1 MSAHFKGLRAVIC
14 LAAAAVLITGVPAS
28 VLAESQADDDNRL
41 DEAWKD
47 AIGDQENILT
57 EKQFAML
64 NNLAFQAAVTK
75 VCEGF
80 DLDQSKFAKAITD
93 ATTPLPNPDM
103 SEEDIKVWET
113 AVIMRLGATYGVL
126 LAEGNTRP
134 EKFCASAKDLK
145 ADKDVPNVWQ

>member
-1 MSAHFKGLRAVIC
+1 MSAPSRGVRALVC
-14 LAAAAVLITGVPAS
+14 LTAALILIAGVSAG
-28 VLAESQADDDNRL
+28 VLAEDQADDNRL
-41 DEAWKD
+41 DEAWED
-47 AIGDQENILT
+47 AVGDQENILT
-57 EKQFAML
+57 EQQFAML

-80 DLDQSKFAKAITD
+80 ELDQAKFAKAITD

-103 SEEDIKVWET
+103 SDEDKKIWET

-134 EKFCASAKDLK
+134 EQFCASAKELK
-145 ADKDVPNVWQ
+145 ADPDVPNVWQ

>member
-1 MSAHFKGLRAVIC
+1 
-14 LAAAAVLITGVPAS
+14 
-28 VLAESQADDDNRL
+28 
-41 DEAWKD
+41 
-47 AIGDQENILT
+47 
-57 EKQFAML
+57 ML

-80 DLDQSKFAKAITD
+80 ELDQAKFANAITD

-103 SEEDIKVWET
+103 SEEDKKIWET

-134 EKFCASAKDLK
+134 EQFCASAKELK
-145 ADKDVPNVWQ
+145 ADPDVPNVWQ

>member
-1 MSAHFKGLRAVIC
+1 MSAHFKGLRALIC
-14 LAAAAVLITGVPAS
+14 LAAAVVLITGVTAS
-28 VLAESQADDDNRL
+28 VLAEDQADDDNRL

-93 ATTPLPNPDM
+93 ATTPSAESGYVGGRHQGLGD
-103 SEEDIKVWET
+103 SGYHEAWCHLW
-113 AVIMRLGATYGVL
+113 RLARRRQHPAGEIL
-126 LAEGNTRP
+126 CERERP
-134 EKFCASAKDLK
+134 
-145 ADKDVPNVWQ
+145 

>member
-1 MSAHFKGLRAVIC
+1 MTIQSRALRALLCVT
-14 LAAAAVLITGVPAS
+14 AALTLIAGVPAS
-28 VLAESQADDDNRL
+28 VLAEYQADDNRL

-57 EKQFAML
+57 EQQFAML

-75 VCEGF
+75 VCDGF
-80 DLDQSKFAKAITD
+80 DLDQAKFAKAITD

-134 EKFCASAKDLK
+134 EQFCASAKELK
-145 ADKDVPNVWQ
+145 ADTDVPNVWQ

>member
-1 MSAHFKGLRAVIC
+1 MSVPFRALRAIIC
-14 LAAAAVLITGVPAS
+14 LAAAVVLVTS
-28 VLAESQADDDNRL
+28 VTTLVFAEDQADDNRL

-75 VCEGF
+75 VCDGF
-80 DLDQSKFAKAITD
+80 ELDQAKFAKAITD

-103 SEEDIKVWET
+103 SEDDIKIWET

-126 LAEGNTRP
+126 LAEGNTRS
-134 EKFCASAKDLK
+134 EQFCASAKELK
-145 ADKDVPNVWQ
+145 ADPDVPNVWQ

>member
-1 MSAHFKGLRAVIC
+1 MSVPFKGLRALIC
-14 LAAAAVLITGVPAS
+14 LAAASVLIVGVTAS
-28 VLAESQADDDNRL
+28 VLAEDQADDNRL

-47 AIGDQENILT
+47 AVGDDENILT

-134 EKFCASAKDLK
+134 EQFCASAKGLK
-145 ADKDVPNVWQ
+145 ADPDVPNVWQ

>member
-1 MSAHFKGLRAVIC
+1 M
-14 LAAAAVLITGVPAS
+14 GVTAS
-28 VLAESQADDDNRL
+28 VLAEDQADDNRL

-47 AIGDQENILT
+47 AVGDDENILT

-134 EKFCASAKDLK
+134 EQFCASAKELK
-145 ADKDVPNVWQ
+145 ADPDVPNVWQ

>member
-1 MSAHFKGLRAVIC
+1 MSVPFKGVRALIC
-14 LAAAAVLITGVPAS
+14 LAAACVLIVGVTAN
-28 VLAESQADDDNRL
+28 VLAEDQADDNRL

-47 AIGDQENILT
+47 AVGDDENILT

-80 DLDQSKFAKAITD
+80 DLDQTKFAKAITD

-134 EKFCASAKDLK
+134 EQFCASAKELK
-145 ADKDVPNVWQ
+145 ADPDVPNVWQ

>member
-1 MSAHFKGLRAVIC
+1 MSVPLKGLHALIC
-14 LAAAAVLITGVPAS
+14 FAAASLLVVGVTTS
-28 VLAESQADDDNRL
+28 VLAEDQADDNRL

-47 AIGDQENILT
+47 AVGDDENILT

-126 LAEGNTRP
+126 LAEGNARP
-134 EKFCASAKDLK
+134 EQFCASAKELK
-145 ADKDVPNVWQ
+145 ADPDVPNVWQ

>member
-1 MSAHFKGLRAVIC
+1 MSVPFRTLRALIC
-14 LAAAAVLITGVPAS
+14 LAAAVVLVTS
-28 VLAESQADDDNRL
+28 VTTLVFAEDQTDDNRL

-64 NNLAFQAAVTK
+64 NNLAFQAAATK
-75 VCEGF
+75 VCDGF
-80 DLDQSKFAKAITD
+80 ELDQAKFAKAITD

-103 SEEDIKVWET
+103 SEDDIKIWET

-126 LAEGNTRP
+126 LAEGNTRS
-134 EKFCASAKDLK
+134 EQFCASAKELK
-145 ADKDVPNVWQ
+145 ADPDVPNVWQ

>member
-1 MSAHFKGLRAVIC
+1 MSAHFKGLRALIC
-14 LAAAAVLITGVPAS
+14 LAAVVVLIAGVTAS
-28 VLAESQADDDNRL
+28 VLAEDQSDDDNRL

-103 SEEDIKVWET
+103 SEEVWET

-145 ADKDVPNVWQ
+145 ADPDVPNVWQ

>member
-1 MSAHFKGLRAVIC
+1 MSVLRTVFY
-14 LAAAAVLITGVPAS
+14 LAAALVVMFGIAASAWAEGPAV
-28 VLAESQADDDNRL
+28 DDDRL

-57 EKQFAML
+57 EKQFAKL

-75 VCEGF
+75 VCDGYE
-80 DLDQSKFAKAITD
+80 LDQSKFAKAIND

-103 SEEDIKVWET
+103 SDEDKKVWET

-126 LAEGNTRP
+126 LAEGNAKP
-134 EKFCASAKDLK
+134 DDFCASAKELK
-145 ADKDVPNVWQ
+145 ADPDVPNVWQ

>member
-1 MSAHFKGLRAVIC
+1 MSAHCKGLHALIC
-14 LAAAAVLITGVPAS
+14 FAAASLLVVGVTTS
-28 VLAESQADDDNRL
+28 VLAEDQADDNRL

-47 AIGDQENILT
+47 AVGDDENILT
-57 EKQFAML
+57 GKQFAML

-75 VCEGF
+75 FCEGF
-80 DLDQSKFAKAITD
+80 DLDQSKFAEAITD

-134 EKFCASAKDLK
+134 EQFCASAKELK
-145 ADKDVPNVWQ
+145 ADPDVPNVWQ

>member
-1 MSAHFKGLRAVIC
+1 MSVQFRGLRALIC
-14 LAAAAVLITGVPAS
+14 LAAAALLIVSVTAS
-28 VLAESQADDDNRL
+28 VLAEDQADDNRL

-47 AIGDQENILT
+47 AVGDDENILT

-134 EKFCASAKDLK
+134 EQFCASAKELK
-145 ADKDVPNVWQ
+145 ADPDVPNVWQ